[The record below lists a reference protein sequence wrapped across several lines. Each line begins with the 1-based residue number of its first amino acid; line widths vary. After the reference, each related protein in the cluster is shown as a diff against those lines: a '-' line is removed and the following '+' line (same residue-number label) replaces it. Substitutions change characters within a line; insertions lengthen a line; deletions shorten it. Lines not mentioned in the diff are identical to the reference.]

1 MKEKILIIEDDPMIQ
16 IQLKNLLTGN
26 GYEVEAVTDFTN
38 PVEHFR
44 VFAPHLVL
52 LDIKLPGSSGFEICT
67 QIRAFSDL
75 PIIFVTSSN
84 TDMDEL
90 NSIMLGGD
98 AFITKPYNPAI
109 LLAKIAS
116 LLRKAGASS
125 QAAEVLIWNGAE
137 LHLESSTIAYDGE
150 EVELTKNEVKVL
162 YYQTVLLI
170 LGVWILVLTLYLAA
184 CYISRKKRLDMLLE
198 MAGQLEE
205 RYLIPEVMPVPDR
218 AEEQVFYQLLKMAE
232 KSMLERIGQ
241 VERERGEYRA
251 YIEQWVHEVKT
262 PITALKLLCEN
273 NRSPFSREVLAE
285 LENINR
291 CAEQALYYARSEH
304 TEKDYSIREMN
315 LADVVHGAI
324 ADNKYLLRQ
333 CDMAIM
339 VDGLELVV
347 YADDKWV
354 RFILDQ
360 IVSNAVKYRAPQ
372 QPALHI
378 SAERADDRVLLSIA
392 DNGVGIPESDLPRI
406 FEKGFTGQNG
416 RTIHSSTGIGLY
428 LCKRLCDKLGIGL
441 AASSTG
447 RGTTIT
453 LSFHINDFITG
464 VQG

>member
-1 MKEKILIIEDDPMIQ
+1 MSGKLY
-16 IQLKNLLTGN
+16 LKN
-26 GYEVEAVTDFTN
+26 
-38 PVEHFR
+38 R
-44 VFAPHLVL
+44 
-52 LDIKLPGSSGFEICT
+52 
-67 QIRAFSDL
+67 L
-75 PIIFVTSSN
+75 PIIL
-84 TDMDEL
+84 L
-90 NSIMLGGD
+90 NLLGVL
-98 AFITKPYNPAI
+98 ALSLF
-109 LLAKIAS
+109 LLA
-116 LLRKAGASS
+116 AGND
-125 QAAEVLIWNGAE
+125 I
-137 LHLESSTIAYDGE
+137 
-150 EVELTKNEVKVL
+150 
-162 YYQTVLLI
+162 QTVLLI

-232 KSMLERIGQ
+232 KSMLERISQ
-241 VERERGEYRA
+241 VELERGEYRA